1 MLGGNTRER
10 FDPVK
15 KCWWITCGEG
25 HCRLRAMEPTPV
37 YETATESEPPC
48 ELNLTRE
55 QLREVLSAVRERRD
69 AILHYGDGHLDRE
82 LVQTLSEILDLLE
95 TLLEKL
101 D

>member
-1 MLGGNTRER
+1 
-10 FDPVK
+10 
-15 KCWWITCGEG
+15 
-25 HCRLRAMEPTPV
+25 MEPHPGLRDRYRKRGSPLV
-37 YETATESEPPC
+37 S
-48 ELNLTRE
+48 LNLTRE

>member
-1 MLGGNTRER
+1 M
-10 FDPVK
+10 V
-15 KCWWITCGEG
+15 
-25 HCRLRAMEPTPV
+25 
-37 YETATESEPPC
+37 S
-48 ELNLTRE
+48 LNLTRE
-55 QLREVLSAVRERRD
+55 QLREVLSDVRERRD